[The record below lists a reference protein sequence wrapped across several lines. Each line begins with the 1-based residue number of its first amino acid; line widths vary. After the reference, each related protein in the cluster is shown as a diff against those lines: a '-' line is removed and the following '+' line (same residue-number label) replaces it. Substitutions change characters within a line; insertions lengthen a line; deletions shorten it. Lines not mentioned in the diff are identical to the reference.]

1 MSRLSDFLINDYAP
15 HFGIVWNPATMNL
28 KTEIPAAVRFEIED
42 KKPTIQQPAGHGVFC
57 NTQTSFRCRNNRY

>member
-42 KKPTIQQPAGHGVFC
+42 KKPTVQQPQDTEFL
-57 NTQTSFRCRNNRY
+57 